1 MTTKTTK
8 ISKLVKNRNAGTMTE
23 AQFWQ
28 FIRNALR
35 RRSIVW
41 KPINKARE
49 LAKRRYTGPN
59 KRQKYEYQC
68 ANCKKFYKGTQI
80 CVDHII
86 PVGSLTKSYDLPHF
100 VETLFC
106 EIDNLQVLCIDCH
119 DQKSLID
126 NKNTKDNKNGN

>member
-1 MTTKTTK
+1 
-8 ISKLVKNRNAGTMTE
+8 MTE

-41 KPINKARE
+41 KPIQKARE

-59 KRQKYEYQC
+59 KKQKYEYQC
-68 ANCKKFYKGTQI
+68 AICKNFYKGTQI

-86 PVGSLTKSYDLPHF
+86 GVGSLTNAYDLPNF

-106 EIDNLQVLCIDCH
+106 EIDNLQVLCMDCH
-119 DQKSLID
+119 QAKTNQENANLRTQK
-126 NKNTKDNKNGN
+126 